1 MALTFDSTK
10 TAARPSHEALENN
23 KEGDAV
29 KPNID
34 KTARDSAKKAGQRMK
49 KNEDRQGIFTK

>member
-10 TAARPSHEALENN
+10 TAARPSHEALEN

-29 KPNID
+29 KPSID
-34 KTARDSAKKAGQRMK
+34 KVAGDSAKKAGERMK
-49 KNEDRQGIFTK
+49 KSEDAQGIFTK